1 MTQSNKFLLSHRMDG
16 TRKAAT
22 SAHQLEYKIK
32 LIVRLSNWC
41 VPNHLLSPKIW
52 VLCLCEKE
60 KGELGRFT
68 INVIEWHNNGTAIS
82 YQFLVKRTINDIVYC
97 CVFLFSLSRTKKHGC
112 YDLSNYQ
119 TPSCSCYACFPLS
132 SRPAPQTNILWE
144 MGSKN
149 IGSRKKRSN
158 CDKSP

>member
-1 MTQSNKFLLSHRMDG
+1 MDA
-16 TRKAAT
+16 TRKGAT

-112 YDLSNYQ
+112 YDLFNDRIIKHQAAPVMRVFHYRVDQHYKQTYFEKWDPRTLDREKSAAIVINHHNYSNV
-119 TPSCSCYACFPLS
+119 
-132 SRPAPQTNILWE
+132 
-144 MGSKN
+144 
-149 IGSRKKRSN
+149 
-158 CDKSP
+158 